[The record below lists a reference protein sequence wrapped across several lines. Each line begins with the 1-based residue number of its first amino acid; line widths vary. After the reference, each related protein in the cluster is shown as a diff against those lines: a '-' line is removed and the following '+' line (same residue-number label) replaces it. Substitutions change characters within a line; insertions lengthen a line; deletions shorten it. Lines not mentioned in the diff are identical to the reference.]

1 MAAHQPRRA
10 EGLPDDSGDR
20 NGEPSEQDQEW
31 DLPWTVAALTIG
43 ALAVLV
49 LVLIAIVAGQSQGC
63 PY

>member
-1 MAAHQPRRA
+1 M
-10 EGLPDDSGDR
+10 SGDR

>member
-1 MAAHQPRRA
+1 MSAPEPRRA
-10 EGLPDDSGDR
+10 RRVPDESGDR

-63 PY
+63 SY

>member
-1 MAAHQPRRA
+1 M
-10 EGLPDDSGDR
+10 SGDR

-63 PY
+63 SY